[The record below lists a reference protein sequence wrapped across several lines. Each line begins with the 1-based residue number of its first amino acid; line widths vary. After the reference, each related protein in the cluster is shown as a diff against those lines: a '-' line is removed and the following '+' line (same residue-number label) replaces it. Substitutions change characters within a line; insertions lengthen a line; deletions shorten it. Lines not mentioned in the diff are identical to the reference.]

1 MKFIEVTDWYNE
13 HHKILIRKDLI
24 KAVMPIRDPVN
35 TGSEIYLGDTPIRVN
50 ETYEELRYRLVD
62 PLELQYMLQ
71 TSDEPI
77 VHVCGGE
84 KK

>member
-1 MKFIEVTDWYNE
+1 MTFIEVTDWHSDN
-13 HHKILIRKDLI
+13 KIIVRKDMI
-24 KAVMPIRDPVN
+24 KTVMPIREDPK
-35 TGSEIYLGDTPIRVN
+35 TGSEIYLLGTITRVK

-71 TSDEPI
+71 TTDEPI
-77 VHVCGGE
+77 VHVCGGD

>member
-1 MKFIEVTDWYNE
+1 MKYIELNFNNNDGKV
-13 HHKILIRKDLI
+13 IVRKDAI
-24 KAVMPIRDPVN
+24 ECFYESDDKK
-35 TGSEIYLGDTPIRVN
+35 GSIIHTPSMTLRVV
-50 ETYEELRYRLVD
+50 EKYEELRYRLVD

-77 VHVCGGE
+77 IHVCGGE

>member
-1 MKFIEVTDWYNE
+1 MTFIEVSDWYGDY
-13 HHKILIRKDLI
+13 KIIIRKDMI
-24 KAVMPIRDPVN
+24 KAVMPLRGEDKV
-35 TGSEIYLGDTPIRVN
+35 GSEIYLGDTLIRVN
-50 ETYEELRYRLVD
+50 DTYEELRYRLVD